1 MKKLI
6 LFFSIVLIAFAV
18 EAQRTALMPSN
29 NTFYSNRIVTADS
42 IKNTGVKTWILE
54 TARHQPFTY
63 DVQMKIDTVTTPAAS
78 SGVSIQLVGKKF
90 ANDEWTNV
98 GSAVVWKSLVA
109 YEVGADTTITWSGT
123 TTVRYRYLALVVTGA
138 GTHTMRPSIVQ
149 WKLWQD

>member
-6 LFFSIVLIAFAV
+6 LFFSIVLIAFAG

-42 IKNTGVKTWILE
+42 IKNAGVKTWILE

-90 ANDEWTNV
+90 ANDAWSNV

-109 YEVGADTTITWSGT
+109 HTVGKDTTITWSGT
-123 TTVRYRYLALVVTGA
+123 TTVRYRYLGLVVTGA
-138 GTHTMRPSIVQ
+138 GTHAMRPSIVQ